1 MDAITG
7 TVQKGAGM
15 IRFLIGLWLIVM
27 AIGAN
32 MSVEIACD
40 DEDVKGAITF
50 LVTLGLTSAVAEFGF
65 WLIATAIERWYR

>member
-1 MDAITG
+1 MDSITG

-40 DEDVKGAITF
+40 DEDVKGAIVF
-50 LVTLGLTSAVAEFGF
+50 LVTLALTSAAAEFGF
-65 WLIATAIERWYR
+65 WMIVTSIGRV